1 MKRQEKQQ
9 EVFLKLVNRQLLPF
23 GKTYE
28 DVKSD
33 SKWYLRYVTTE
44 DQERDF
50 MNWGVELLRTE
61 LDMTRKLAEKEM
73 SWFIV
78 QWGLTCN
85 REALQNI
92 ESVEKKAKT
101 TKSK

>member
-28 DVKSD
+28 DVKAD

-44 DQERDF
+44 EQELEF
-50 MNWGVELLRTE
+50 MNWGVELLRS
-61 LDMTRKLAEKEM
+61 DFGMTKKMAEKEM

-85 REALQNI
+85 REALQNV
-92 ESVEKKAKT
+92 ESVEKKSK
-101 TKSK
+101 TKSAK

>member
-28 DVKSD
+28 DVKTD
-33 SKWYLRYVTTE
+33 SKWYLRYITTE
-44 DQERDF
+44 EQEREF
-50 MNWGVELLRTE
+50 MNWGVELLRND
-61 LDMTRKLAEKEM
+61 LDMTKKLAEKEM
-73 SWFIV
+73 SWFIL

-85 REALQNI
+85 RETPQNA
-92 ESVEKKAKT
+92 ESVEKKTKA